1 MIYPTSLKDLLE
13 LCQTNGLKFKGKR
26 IAQLIELLEA
36 NSVSADGV
44 FEEDIATL
52 PVKRLREKCKEI
64 GLSVYGT
71 KAELIRRLKSSSN
84 EAVSIPV
91 VQWRER
97 GRRIPTRPS
106 ETVDEEDSAED
117 DTVDGSKYKDMKKN
131 DLRQECLSRK
141 LPVSGNMKAL
151 VKRLEEN
158 DVLNDDIDK
167 NAGTPEKL
175 CGRCE
180 ENPNKLHKTTAA
192 KWFCHECGSELLT
205 YV

>member
-1 MIYPTSLKDLLE
+1 MSYPTSLKDLLE
-13 LCQTNGLKFKGKR
+13 LCQQNGLKFKGKR

-52 PVKRLREKCKEI
+52 PVKCLREKCKEI

-106 ETVDEEDSAED
+106 ET
-117 DTVDGSKYKDMKKN
+117 KYLTKCYMNNNHRQWFYRTQVGPEIRNNLIFFEFLHFFKIYTGGKITEKDFIQN
-131 DLRQECLSRK
+131 VCIIDCI
-141 LPVSGNMKAL
+141 P
-151 VKRLEEN
+151 
-158 DVLNDDIDK
+158 LN
-167 NAGTPEKL
+167 
-175 CGRCE
+175 
-180 ENPNKLHKTTAA
+180 
-192 KWFCHECGSELLT
+192 
-205 YV
+205 